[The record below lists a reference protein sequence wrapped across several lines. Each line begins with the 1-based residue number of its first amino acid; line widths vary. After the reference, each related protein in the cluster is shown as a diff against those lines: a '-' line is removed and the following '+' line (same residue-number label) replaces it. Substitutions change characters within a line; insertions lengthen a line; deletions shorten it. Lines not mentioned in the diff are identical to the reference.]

1 MKSAHL
7 VRRRPHLAR
16 QIPAHVP
23 LLAAVGFTFLP
34 FVLMVLTSLKS
45 IPQFYRN
52 FWGLTLAISWTNY
65 VDAWQTVRAY
75 LVNSVLVS
83 GASVAG
89 VLVLSC
95 LSAYVFARFVFPGR
109 TALFLALISVLMV
122 PGVLTLVP
130 AFMVVRQLGLLNSH
144 LALIFPYVSGGQ
156 VLAILLL
163 RSCFAAIPR
172 ELFDAATVDGSSEL
186 RIFWHVVLPLSR
198 PMLGVVAIMNLLW
211 TWNEFMW
218 PFVTLNDARKF
229 VLPVGLLAYNTSL
242 YGAQLPALFAG
253 YVLASLPLLLLF
265 AFSTRAFI
273 KGMTSGALKC

>member
-1 MKSAHL
+1 MRKSSSPVRAQLPLHL
-7 VRRRPHLAR
+7 VLCCALA
-16 QIPAHVP
+16 
-23 LLAAVGFTFLP
+23 LTFLP
-34 FVLMVLTSLKS
+34 FAVMALTSLKS

-52 FWGLTLAISWTNY
+52 FWGVSTPLHWHNY
-65 VDAWQTVRAY
+65 TEAWQNVRPY
-75 LVNSVLVS
+75 LANSVLVS

-89 VLVLSC
+89 VLVLAC
-95 LSAYVFARFVFPGR
+95 LTAYVFARFTFPGKK
-109 TALFLALISVLMV
+109 TLFLVLLAVLMV

-144 LALIFPYVSGGQ
+144 WALILPYVSGGQ
-156 VLAILLL
+156 VFAIFLL
-163 RSCFAAIPR
+163 RTCFEAIPR
-172 ELFDAATVDGSSEL
+172 DLFDAATVDGSSEL
-186 RIFWHVVLPLSR
+186 RILWHVVLPLSR

-242 YGAQLPALFAG
+242 YGSQYPVLFAG
-253 YVLASLPLLLLF
+253 YIIASLPLLVLF
-265 AFSTRAFI
+265 ALTTKAFM